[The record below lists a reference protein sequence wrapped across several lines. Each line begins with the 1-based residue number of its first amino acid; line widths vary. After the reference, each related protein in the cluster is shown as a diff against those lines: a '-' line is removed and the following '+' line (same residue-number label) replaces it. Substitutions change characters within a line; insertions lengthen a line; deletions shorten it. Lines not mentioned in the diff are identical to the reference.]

1 MALERNEK
9 RTLYQIAYCYIL
21 GLFHGPWYLNS

>member
-1 MALERNEK
+1 MTLERKEK
-9 RTLYQIAYCYIL
+9 RTLYQIAYRYSS